1 MNVRYNLIVVGAG
14 AFICVS
20 DPSIVAA
27 AFRTGAPPP
36 PEVAASAFADQ
47 LKYAEE
53 HPDTQQTA
61 VILITGSGLKD
72 TSIFLSD
79 STRGQSRGQP
89 HHVPTPLAGALT

>member
-27 AFRTGAPPP
+27 AFRTGAPP
-36 PEVAASAFADQ
+36 EAAASAFADQ

-72 TSIFLSD
+72 TSILLSD

-89 HHVPTPLAGALT
+89 HHVPTPLAEALT

>member
-36 PEVAASAFADQ
+36 
-47 LKYAEE
+47 
-53 HPDTQQTA
+53 
-61 VILITGSGLKD
+61 
-72 TSIFLSD
+72 
-79 STRGQSRGQP
+79 
-89 HHVPTPLAGALT
+89 